1 MSLDKDEN
9 KTDNPKGGILG
20 KLFLPS
26 YTDAGAGT
34 SFRPAATLADVDY
47 MSETA
52 TEIHDNRTST
62 RQERMMMKKVSQIEL
77 NTYNLVGKHDHVQER
92 TLRLWCEEQRD
103 VCLHAIVRGW
113 TDYIASERAMDQ
125 EAIANAEQR
134 KYPHLRLWTWSGS
147 EGSEAVGHLFAS
159 IFRHP
164 KCLGASAGCAK
175 RKQFVT

>member
-9 KTDNPKGGILG
+9 KTDNPKGGLLG

-62 RQERMMMKKVSQIEL
+62 RQERMMMKKGDDKKDSSPLRRSPLSNNSPGFLSSRGSTRNSSDADKPSVR
-77 NTYNLVGKHDHVQER
+77 ER
-92 TLRLWCEEQRD
+92 YHPGS
-103 VCLHAIVRGW
+103 LHA
-113 TDYIASERAMDQ
+113 
-125 EAIANAEQR
+125 
-134 KYPHLRLWTWSGS
+134 SG
-147 EGSEAVGHLFAS
+147 
-159 IFRHP
+159 P
-164 KCLGASAGCAK
+164 KNGCFGCTEHGFDK
-175 RKQFVT
+175 PNK